1 MSNLTYKRNMSRAEF
16 SRFAWSLFY
25 PFGVFLFGV
34 FVISDF
40 AAFGTKLICPL
51 SAAMWITGFVI
62 AFLMPSM
69 RREIISQTV
78 KMNLLYYATLYG
90 LKIVIGMVSGVSA
103 EMIAASYD
111 FAIPTSTG
119 NAVPGYLQNILY
131 FTSVLTPASFV
142 AMQVKRLSEF
152 SKNSSLQKSF
162 GRARSVRNSG
172 KEHTRLTR

>member
-1 MSNLTYKRNMSRAEF
+1 MSNLTYKRNLTRQEF
-16 SRFAWSLFY
+16 SHVAGAVLY
-25 PFGVFLFGV
+25 PLGVFMFGDY
-34 FVISDF
+34 VIADF
-40 AAFGTKLICPL
+40 ASFGTKLICPL
-51 SAAMWITGFVI
+51 SAAMWIAGFVI
-62 AFLMPSM
+62 AVLMPSM
-69 RREIISQTV
+69 RREIISQTI
-78 KMNLLYYATLYG
+78 KMNLIYYATLYG

-152 SKNSSLQKSF
+152 SKNSSLQKAF
-162 GRARSVRNSG
+162 GRTRSFRNSG
-172 KEHTRLTR
+172 KDHTRLTR

>member
-1 MSNLTYKRNMSRAEF
+1 MSNLTYKRNMSRQEF
-16 SRFAWSLFY
+16 SHLAGAVLY
-25 PFGVFLFGV
+25 PLGVFVFGV

-51 SAAMWITGFVI
+51 SAAMWVAGFMI

-69 RREIISQTV
+69 RKEIIHQTI
-78 KMNLLYYATLYG
+78 KMNLVYYSTLYG

-131 FTSVLTPASFV
+131 FTAVLTPGSFV
-142 AMQVKRLSEF
+142 VMQVKRFSEF
-152 SKNSSLQKSF
+152 ARNASLQKSF
-162 GRARSVRNSG
+162 GRARSLRNSG